1 MSANEQ
7 EEIEKLRKE
16 NDHLKKE
23 NEELRDGVK
32 QLEDKKKELE
42 KEINNLENQL
52 ALFKNPHTPPS
63 KQLFSKKIILPTKKF
78 GAPRGHRGATRILPE
93 PTEIEKHFMEKCP
106 HCDEILGK
114 PIEIEERIIEEIPEP
129 QPIRVIKHI
138 IAYYNCKNCGKITE
152 PIDLPQEGN
161 LGKNLLAQTAIIRYE
176 DRLPIRKTANT
187 LNRQYGL
194 ALAHTTILNIIQ
206 RVVQKLRAKYQEL
219 ALKIRNTFNVCIDET
234 GIKVFGKQFWI
245 WIFTTATDT
254 FFVIRKSRHCKI
266 VDEVLGENFE
276 GIINCDGWQAYKTYK
291 TKNEKVLIQ
300 RCWAHALREVAAVAE
315 KYSET
320 KTLHEWF
327 KDIFKKVCNARE
339 KKVSPQSRIRIK
351 KSLESELQKWLAV
364 CKPYKE
370 MKTVRTKIENGFD
383 DWFTCVIHPKIEPT
397 NNHAERMLR
406 EQVVLRKISG
416 CLRNEKGIIANETI
430 MSLITTW
437 KQNGLNPFTELRAS
451 L

>member
-1 MSANEQ
+1 MSL
-7 EEIEKLRKE
+7 EIDEKEKKIKDLEKE
-16 NDHLKKE
+16 VERLKKE
-23 NEELRDGVK
+23 NEKLKR
-32 QLEDKKKELE
+32 
-42 KEINNLENQL
+42 I
-52 ALFKNPHTPPS
+52 LFVFVNPHTPPS
-63 KQLFSKKIILPTKKF
+63 KQLFPKKIISTARKI

-93 PTEIEKHFMEKCP
+93 STETEEHFMEKCP
-106 HCDEILGK
+106 HCNEILGK
-114 PIEIEERIIEEIPEP
+114 PLEIEERIIEEIPEP

-138 IAYYNCKNCGKITE
+138 IAHYNCKNCGDITA

-176 DRLPIRKTANT
+176 DRLPIRKVMNT

-194 ALAHTTILNIIQ
+194 ALAHTSILNMIQ
-206 RVVQKLRAKYQEL
+206 RVAQKVRDRYHKVMLN
-219 ALKIRNTFNVCIDET
+219 IRNTFNVCIDET

-320 KTLHEWF
+320 KMLHEWF

-339 KKVSPQSRIRIK
+339 KKASMQSRIRIK
-351 KSLESELQKWLAV
+351 KGLESELQRWLAV

-370 MKTVRTKIENGFD
+370 MKTVRTKIENGFNE
-383 DWFTCVIHPKIEPT
+383 WFTCVIYPEIEPT

-416 CLRNEKGIIANETI
+416 CLRNEKGITANETI

-437 KQNGLNPFTELRAS
+437 KQNGLNPFTELRAA

>member
-1 MSANEQ
+1 MSASEQ
-7 EEIEKLRKE
+7 EELERLRKKNEKLI
-16 NDHLKKE
+16 
-23 NEELRDGVK
+23 EEIK

-42 KEINNLENQL
+42 KEINNLKHQL

-63 KQLFSKKIILPTKKF
+63 KQLFSKKTIQTPRKL

-93 PTEIEKHFMEKCP
+93 PTETEEHFMKRCP
-106 HCDEILGK
+106 HCNDILGK

-138 IAYYNCKNCGKITE
+138 IAHYHCKNCGKITA
-152 PIDLPQEGN
+152 PMDLPQDGN
-161 LGKNLLAQTAIIRYE
+161 FGKNLLAQTAIIRYE

-206 RVVQKLRAKYQEL
+206 RVVQKLRTKYQEL
-219 ALKIRNTFNVCIDET
+219 ALKIRNAFNVCIDET

-266 VDEVLGENFE
+266 VDEVLGENFK

-291 TKNEKVLIQ
+291 TKNKKVLIQ
-300 RCWAHALREVAAVAE
+300 RCWAHALREVGAVAE

-320 KTLHEWF
+320 KDLHEWF
-327 KDIFKKVCNARE
+327 KNIFNKVCSARE
-339 KKVSPQSRIRIK
+339 KKVSMQSRIRIK
-351 KSLESELQKWLAV
+351 KNLEVELQRWLAV

-370 MKTVRTKIENGFD
+370 MKTVRTKIENGFN
-383 DWFTCVIHPKIEPT
+383 DWFTCVIHPEIEPT

-416 CLRNEKGIIANETI
+416 CLRNEKGITANETI

-437 KQNGLNPFTELRAS
+437 RQNGLNPFTELRAA

>member
-1 MSANEQ
+1 MSS
-7 EEIEKLRKE
+7 EIDEKEKKIKYLEKE
-16 NDHLKKE
+16 VERLKKE
-23 NEELRDGVK
+23 NEKLKR
-32 QLEDKKKELE
+32 
-42 KEINNLENQL
+42 I
-52 ALFKNPHTPPS
+52 LFIFVNPHTPPS
-63 KQLFSKKIILPTKKF
+63 KQLFSKKAIQTPRKI

-93 PTEIEKHFMEKCP
+93 PTETEEHFMKRCP
-106 HCDEILGK
+106 HCNDILSK

-138 IAYYNCKNCGKITE
+138 IAHYHCKNCGKITA
-152 PIDLPQEGN
+152 PMDLPQDGN
-161 LGKNLLAQTAIIRYE
+161 FGKNLLAQTAIIRYE

-194 ALAHTTILNIIQ
+194 ALAHTSILNIIQ
-206 RVVQKLRAKYQEL
+206 RVVQKVRAKYYEL
-219 ALKIRNTFNVCIDET
+219 ALNIRNAFNVCIDET

-291 TKNEKVLIQ
+291 TKNKKVLVQ
-300 RCWAHALREVAAVAE
+300 RCWAHALREVESVAE
-315 KYSET
+315 KYSEA
-320 KTLHEWF
+320 KDLHEWL
-327 KDIFKKVCNARE
+327 KDIFKKVCNARD
-339 KKVSPQSRIRIK
+339 KKVSMQSRIRIK
-351 KSLESELQKWLAV
+351 KNLEAELQKWLAV

-370 MKTVRTKIENGFD
+370 MKTVCTKIENGFD
-383 DWFTCVIHPKIEPT
+383 DWFTCVIHPEIEPT

-416 CLRNEKGIIANETI
+416 CLRNEKGITANETI

-437 KQNGLNPFTELRAS
+437 RQKGLNPFTELRAA

>member
-1 MSANEQ
+1 MSASEQ

-16 NDHLKKE
+16 NKKLKEE
-23 NEELRDGVK
+23 NEKLKR
-32 QLEDKKKELE
+32 
-42 KEINNLENQL
+42 I
-52 ALFKNPHTPPS
+52 LFIFINPHTPPS
-63 KQLFSKKIILPTKKF
+63 KQIFSKKITQNPQKL

-93 PTEIEKHFMEKCP
+93 PTESEEHFIDRCP
-106 HCDEILGK
+106 HCNEILGK
-114 PIEIEERIIEEIPEP
+114 PFDIEERIIEEIPEP

-138 IAYYNCKNCGKITE
+138 IAHYNCKNCGKITA

-176 DRLPIRKTANT
+176 DRLPIRKVMNT

-194 ALAHTTILNIIQ
+194 ALAHTSILNMIQ
-206 RVVQKLRAKYQEL
+206 RVVQKVRNKYHQL
-219 ALKIRNTFNVCIDET
+219 TLNIRNAFNVCIDET

-245 WIFTTATDT
+245 WIFTTASDT
-254 FFVIRKSRHCKI
+254 FFVIRKSRHCKV

-300 RCWAHALREVAAVAE
+300 RCWAHALREVKAIAE

-320 KTLHEWF
+320 EALHKWF
-327 KDIFKKVCNARE
+327 KDIFGKIYKTRE
-339 KKVSPQSRIRIK
+339 KHLSMQRRIRIK
-351 KSLESELQKWLAV
+351 SELETKLRRWLNV
-364 CKPYKE
+364 CKTYKV

-383 DWFTCVIHPKIEPT
+383 DWFTCVIHPEIEPT

-416 CLRNEKGIIANETI
+416 CLRNEKGITANETI

-437 KQNGLNPFTELRAS
+437 RQKGLNPFTELRAA